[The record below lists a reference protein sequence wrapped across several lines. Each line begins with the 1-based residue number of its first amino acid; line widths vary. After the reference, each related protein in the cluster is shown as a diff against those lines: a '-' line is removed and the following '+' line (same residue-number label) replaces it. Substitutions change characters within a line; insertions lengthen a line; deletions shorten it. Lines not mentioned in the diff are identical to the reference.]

1 MRAKIVMGALA
12 LVVVSVLAAATSVLA
27 GGKPSNVPRGTRDL
41 TARAEP
47 IEQLCARDE
56 SSRFGEL
63 EFRGGLD
70 LRASSA
76 DFGGISGLS
85 VDPGTDR
92 FLAIS
97 DAGLWIA
104 GRFEERHGRLVGVGE
119 LVIAPMLGAGDKPLM
134 SMRRGDT
141 ESLAVSNGIAY
152 VGIERTNEIVRFPFA
167 RDGLEARG
175 EKVPLPGP
183 ARRLPRNQG
192 LEAVG
197 LGLPG
202 TPLAGILVAIAE
214 GGGEEDAPTEGFLIG
229 GRSPGRFKLRRSGGY
244 DITDLAFLPDGD
256 ILVLERRFSI
266 LGGIGMRLR
275 RIGAADLR
283 PGATVDGE
291 VLADVGGGCT
301 IDNMEAL
308 AVSRSSSGEVMLTI
322 MSDDNYSLLQRN
334 LVLRFA
340 LVPRGS

>member
-1 MRAKIVMGALA
+1 MRVMALFIVSM
-12 LVVVSVLAAATSVLA
+12 LAAVTTVLA
-27 GGKPSNVPRGTRDL
+27 GGKPSNIPRGTRHI
-41 TARAEP
+41 TAQAHP
-47 IEQLCARDE
+47 IEGFCVRDQT
-56 SSRFGEL
+56 SRVGEL

-85 VDPGTDR
+85 LDANGNR
-92 FLAIS
+92 FVAIS
-97 DAGLWIA
+97 DAGLWVT
-104 GRFEERHGRLVGVGE
+104 GEFQERQGRLVGVGD
-119 LVIAPMLGAGDKPLM
+119 LAMAPMLGAGDRALM
-134 SMRRGDT
+134 KMRRGDT
-141 ESLAVSNGIAY
+141 ESLAMSDGIAY
-152 VGIERTNEIVRFPFA
+152 VGIERANEIVKFPFA

-175 EKVPLPGP
+175 EKVSLPGA

-192 LEAVG
+192 FEAVG
-197 LGLPG
+197 MGVPG
-202 TPLAGILVAIAE
+202 TPLAGTLVAIAE
-214 GGGEEDAPTEGFLIG
+214 GGGEGDAPADGFLIG

-244 DITDLAFLPDGD
+244 DVTDLAFLPDGD
-256 ILVLERRFSI
+256 FIVLERRFSI

-275 RIGAADLR
+275 RIGAIEVR
-283 PGATVDGE
+283 PGATVDGD
-291 VLADVGGGCT
+291 VLLDVGGDCT

-308 AVSRSSSGEVMLTI
+308 AISRSGSGEIILTI

>member
-1 MRAKIVMGALA
+1 VTGLRAIA
-12 LVVVSVLAAATSVLA
+12 LVVASLLAAATSVLA
-27 GGKPSNVPRGTRDL
+27 GGKPSNIPRGTRDL
-41 TARAEP
+41 SARAEP
-47 IEQLCARDE
+47 IERFCARDE
-56 SSRFGEL
+56 TSRVGDL

-85 VDPGTDR
+85 VDPDTDR

-104 GRFEERHGRLVGVGE
+104 GRFEERHGRLVGVDD
-119 LVIAPMLGAGDKPLM
+119 LVMAPMLGAGNKPLM
-134 SMRRGDT
+134 RMRRGDT
-141 ESLAVSNGIAY
+141 ESLGLSNGIAY
-152 VGIERTNEIVRFPFA
+152 VGIERANEIVRFPFA
-167 RDGLEARG
+167 RDGLDARG
-175 EKVPLPGP
+175 EKVPLPGA
-183 ARRLPRNQG
+183 ARRLPGNQG
-192 LEAVG
+192 FEAVG
-197 LGLPG
+197 MGLPG
-202 TPLAGILVAIAE
+202 TPLAGTLVAIAE
-214 GGGEEDAPTEGFLIG
+214 GGGEEDAPAEGFLIG

-256 ILVLERRFSI
+256 VVVLERRFSI

-275 RIGAADLR
+275 RIGAGDVR
-283 PGATVDGE
+283 PGATVDGA
-291 VLADVGGGCT
+291 VLADVGGGCA

-308 AVSRSSSGEVMLTI
+308 AVSRSRSGEVILTI